1 MGKKLDAVD
10 ERLMVAF
17 NESVAKL
24 KAPNHATDQYDNGY
38 AQALYDVKQII
49 EALR

>member
-10 ERLMVAF
+10 EKLMVAF
-17 NESVAKL
+17 NESIAKL
-24 KAPNHATDQYDNGY
+24 KAPTHVDDKYENGY

-49 EALR
+49 DSLK